1 MAISWVE
8 EFFIRKSHLFLKI
21 LNALWSK
28 GEEEVEYVAK
38 VLKAHGVNEGSKI
51 LEVGCGNGRIAINL
65 AKLGYEV
72 VGLDISPELIKDA
85 CRKAK
90 SMKAKARFI
99 VGDARKID
107 EMFKPGE
114 FDAVIFYWT
123 TLIGYYDEETDKQIL
138 LACRR
143 VVKDHGKLFILKHA
157 SREVALARHELM
169 PNIKYYVDH
178 GDFVVIE
185 EHNFDILHS
194 RVQAKWIFYIKN
206 GKDLVFL
213 DEVFFTLRLY
223 SIHELIN
230 LAGTAGW
237 KYIKAYGDLRE
248 LREYSTVS
256 RESLNLVFEAA

>member
-1 MAISWVE
+1 MGLTAISWVE
-8 EFFIRKSHLFLKI
+8 EFFIRKPHLFLKI
-21 LNALWSK
+21 LKALWSK
-28 GEEEVEYVAK
+28 GEEEVKYVAK

-72 VGLDISPELIKDA
+72 VGLDISSELIKDA
-85 CRKAK
+85 CRKAE
-90 SMKAKARFI
+90 SMKVKAKFL
-99 VGDARKID
+99 VGDARRIDKI
-107 EMFKPGE
+107 FKPKE

-123 TLIGYYDEETDKQIL
+123 SVIGYHGENADRQIL

-143 VVKDHGKLFILKHA
+143 VVRDHGKLFILKHA
-157 SREVALARHELM
+157 SREVALAKHELM

-185 EHNFDILHS
+185 EHNFDILYS
-194 RVQAKWIFYIKN
+194 KVQAKWTFYVKK

-213 DEVFFTLRLY
+213 DEISFTLRLY

-230 LAGTAGW
+230 LAVIGLPIW
-237 KYIKAYGDLRE
+237 LSI
-248 LREYSTVS
+248 ST
-256 RESLNLVFEAA
+256 